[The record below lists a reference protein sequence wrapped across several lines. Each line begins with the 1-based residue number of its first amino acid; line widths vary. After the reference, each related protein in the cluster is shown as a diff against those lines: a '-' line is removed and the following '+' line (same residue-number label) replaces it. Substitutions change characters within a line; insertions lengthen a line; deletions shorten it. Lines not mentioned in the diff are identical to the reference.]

1 MATATVLG
9 PAPAVQP
16 STRKRRSVPA
26 VSLYSVHAADCKYK
40 GKSRKISCLCPKQ
53 LRYYQNGKEVR
64 IAIPGIVD
72 SEQAMQAQ
80 RNLQAQLEAIAK
92 GETPK
97 SETKKGRTL
106 EEAIEVFLDAK
117 ETQHAGGE
125 LTLKHCNRLR
135 CELEHFRDYCAGL
148 GLLALAAIESEH
160 VLAYKNSV
168 MKAAGEKGRETAR
181 KRMGRLTGF
190 FSFCMNDM
198 PWITRNPAR
207 GKLISIRSK
216 KTHEPKALTDA
227 QFEQALAVIPKLNGR
242 TTAEIRAKL
251 RSLFLLM
258 KWTGLA
264 IRDALTTVER
274 SDFRRVDES
283 FYTLRI
289 KRAKTDNVVFCTLE
303 APLVEEIF
311 AAGNPTGRY
320 LFVPSAPTT
329 ERGLNNL
336 VHQWGTLFTRVS
348 SLAKL
353 VDEHGEPYPFT
364 SHSMRHTFVFWCLNH
379 DITTEDI
386 AMLIG
391 DSVEVVAKY
400 YSVWIHGRQERLTQ
414 RMVEALKNKP
424 SKA

>member
-1 MATATVLG
+1 MR
-9 PAPAVQP
+9 
-16 STRKRRSVPA
+16 RKR
-26 VSLYSVHAADCKYK
+26 K
-40 GKSRKISCLCPKQ
+40 
-53 LRYYQNGKEVR
+53 
-64 IAIPGIVD
+64 
-72 SEQAMQAQ
+72 
-80 RNLQAQLEAIAK
+80 
-92 GETPK
+92 
-97 SETKKGRTL
+97 
-106 EEAIEVFLDAK
+106 
-117 ETQHAGGE
+117 HAGGE

-148 GLLALAAIESEH
+148 GLLAPAAIESEH

-181 KRMGRLTGF
+181 KRMRRLTGF

-198 PWITRNPAR
+198 PWITRNPAK
-207 GKLISIRSK
+207 GKLISIKSK

-227 QFEQALAVIPKLNGR
+227 QFEQALAVVPKLNGR

-274 SDFRRVDES
+274 SDFQRVNES
-283 FYTLRI
+283 FYTLHI
-289 KRAKTDNVVFCTLE
+289 KRAKTDNAVFCTLE
-303 APLVEEIF
+303 APLVDEIF
-311 AAGNPTGRY
+311 AGANPAGRY
-320 LFVPSAPTT
+320 LFVSSVPTT
-329 ERGLNNL
+329 EGGMNNL
-336 VHQWGTLFTRVS
+336 VHQWGTLFSEVS
-348 SLAKL
+348 DLAGL
-353 VDEHGEPYPFT
+353 VDHNGEPYPFT
-364 SHSMRHTFVFWCLNH
+364 SHSMRHTFVFWCLNQ
-379 DITTEDI
+379 DIPTEDI

-391 DSVEVVAKY
+391 DSVVVVAKY